1 MNKNIEYIL
10 NMNLTAK
17 EKLAEL
23 DKLYNNFNAEIR
35 EAKMKIN
42 DEYKYCPYCKEY
54 YRKNAWET
62 KIEKEA
68 RRVCTY
74 WPLGDLDDPEYDI
87 VNCNIKKEFCPKGH
101 IEETN
106 LDYRF

>member
-1 MNKNIEYIL
+1 MNKSIEYIT

-23 DKLYNNFNAEIR
+23 DKLRDSFNAEIA

-42 DEYKYCPYCKEY
+42 EEYKYCPDCKDY
-54 YRKNAWET
+54 YRKNTWET
-62 KIEKEA
+62 KIVRET
-68 RRVCTY
+68 RRVCTF
-74 WPLGDLDDPEYDI
+74 WPLGDLDEPEYGERE
-87 VNCNIKKEFCPKGH
+87 CRIKKEICPKGH